1 MAAVHSTP
9 EALAL
14 SWHRGLVPFP
24 DIECSVLWKGAQS
37 FKIELA

>member
-1 MAAVHSTP
+1 MAYGSV
-9 EALAL
+9 
-14 SWHRGLVPFP
+14 VPFP